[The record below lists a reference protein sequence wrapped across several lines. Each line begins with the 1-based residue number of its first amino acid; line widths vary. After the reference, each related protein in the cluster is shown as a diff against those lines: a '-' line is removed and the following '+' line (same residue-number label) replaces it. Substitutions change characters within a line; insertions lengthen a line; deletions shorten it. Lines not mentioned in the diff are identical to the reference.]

1 MSNTSNSTIIPHDIV
16 GTHKKQK
23 NEEDFLVRLDKKLEK
38 RIEDIKS
45 EKTVPEYTAG
55 EQEQEYINVVGDK
68 FKYIVELIDAGKKV
82 PDDKLLI
89 FKEVERYLVLT
100 NNTGWG
106 EKGYT
111 NYTKYVMTKLNGGDD
126 SILYK

>member
-1 MSNTSNSTIIPHDIV
+1 MSNKITRE
-16 GTHKKQK
+16 KQES
-23 NEEDFLVRLDKKLEK
+23 EEDFLVRLDKKLEK

-45 EKTVPEYTAG
+45 EKTVPEYTVD

-68 FKYIVELIDAGKKV
+68 FEYIVELIDAGKKV
-82 PDDKLLI
+82 PDEKLLI

-111 NYTKYVMTKLNGGDD
+111 NYTKCVMTKLNGGDD